1 MENPDFKIPLLDK
14 SLLDLVETK
23 FLDIPYAFQSERQVL
38 DIYYPKERKDQYPVI
53 VYFHGGAFMF
63 GSQRDVNLGP
73 ILRILD
79 YGYVLISVK
88 YRVSGTARF
97 PALLFDAKA
106 AIRFIRANANKYNLN
121 VERIGAWG
129 PSAGGWIVS
138 MLGVTNHQKG
148 FEDLSM
154 GNAEFSS
161 SVQAVVDWCGP
172 CGNFLQMDLAI
183 RENGFGDADHN
194 DPESPESRLIGA
206 PIELTPEL
214 VQLASP
220 LFHVSED
227 APPFMI
233 HHGEKDPIVPVQQ
246 SLAFAEAL
254 KEKGVKVELETF
266 EGKGH
271 HGQPWYDAPEMTDRV
286 AHFFDLTIRR

>member
-1 MENPDFKIPLLDK
+1 MENPDFKLPLLDK

-88 YRVSGTARF
+88 YRVSGTSRF

-121 VERIGAWG
+121 VDRIGAWG

-206 PIELTPEL
+206 PIELMPEL

-220 LFHVSED
+220 LFHASED

-271 HGQPWYDAPEMTDRV
+271 HGQPWYDVPEMTDRV
-286 AHFFDLTIRR
+286 ARFFDLTIRR

>member
-1 MENPDFKIPLLDK
+1 MEKPDFKLPLLDK

-23 FLDIPYAFQSERQVL
+23 FLDIPYAFQSEHQVL

-88 YRVSGTARF
+88 YRVSGIARF

-106 AIRFIRANANKYNLN
+106 AIRFIRANADKYNLN
-121 VERIGAWG
+121 VDRIGAWG

-148 FEDLSM
+148 FEDLNM
-154 GNAEFSS
+154 GNSDFSS

-194 DPESPESRLIGA
+194 DSESPESRLIGA
-206 PIELTPEL
+206 PIELMPEL

-220 LFHVSED
+220 LFHASED

-246 SLAFAEAL
+246 SISFAEAL

-271 HGQPWYDAPEMTDRV
+271 HGQPWYDVPEMTDRV
-286 AHFFDLTIRR
+286 ARFFDLTIRR